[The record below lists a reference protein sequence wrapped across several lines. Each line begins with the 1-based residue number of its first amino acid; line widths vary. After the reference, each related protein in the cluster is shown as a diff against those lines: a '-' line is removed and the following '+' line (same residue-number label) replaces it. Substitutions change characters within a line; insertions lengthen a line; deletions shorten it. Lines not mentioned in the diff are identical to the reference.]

1 MVTEF
6 DTPTTLAKRARL
18 VERLRLDTRISDP
31 RVLEAFA
38 RVPRHCFV
46 PDSQRGFA
54 YEDRALPLLEG
65 QTISQPTMI
74 AIMLEALRPQ
84 KSDRVLEV
92 GGGSGYAAAL
102 LAELV
107 GEVYT
112 IEIRPRLVAMARHN
126 LGSLGL
132 HNVWVELGD
141 GRNGLVEHA
150 PFQSILVSAGAA
162 HVPAK
167 LLEQLAVGGRIAI
180 PVDDGYGQ
188 TLQVGLRR
196 PDGGVDWTPG
206 VACMF
211 VPLVPVI

>member
-1 MVTEF
+1 MTEF
-6 DTPTTLAKRARL
+6 DTPTTLAQRARL
-18 VERLRLDTRISDP
+18 VERLRLDTRISDA

-38 RVPRHCFV
+38 RIPRHCFV
-46 PDSQRGFA
+46 PDSQRGFT

-74 AIMLEALRPQ
+74 AIMLEALRLQ

-112 IEIRPRLVAMARHN
+112 IEIRPRLAAMAREN
-126 LGSLGL
+126 LEGLGI
-132 HNVWVELGD
+132 HNVRVELRD
-141 GRNGLVEHA
+141 GRYGLVEHA
-150 PFQSILVSAGAA
+150 PFQGILVSAGAA
-162 HVPAK
+162 KVPAQ
-167 LLEQLAVGGRIAI
+167 LLEQLAPGGRIAI

-188 TLQVGLRR
+188 TLQVGHRR
-196 PDGGVDWTPG
+196 PDGGIDWTPG
-206 VACMF
+206 VPCMF
-211 VPLVPVI
+211 VPLVPAV